1 MYILYICVL
10 SRFSH
15 VWLFAMLWTIACQ
28 VPLSMGFSKK
38 EYWSGLSCP
47 PPGILLTQGSK
58 LCLLHLRHCGF
69 FTTSATWEAYT
80 VLCFV
85 AQSCPTLCNPV
96 DCSPS
101 GSSVHG
107 IGQARVL
114 EWEPPPGDFPKLGI
128 KPRSSVLQADSLPS
142 EPPGKTKNTGIGSLS
157 LLQRI
162 FPTQESN

>member
-1 MYILYICVL
+1 
-10 SRFSH
+10 
-15 VWLFAMLWTIACQ
+15 
-28 VPLSMGFSKK
+28 MGFSKK

-58 LCLLHLRHCGF
+58 LCLLHLLHCGF

-107 IGQARVL
+107 DTPGKNTRVSC
-114 EWEPPPGDFPKLGI
+114 PPPGDLPN
-128 KPRSSVLQADSLPS
+128 PRIESRSLALQVDFLLS
-142 EPPGKTKNTGIGSLS
+142 EPPGKPKNTAVGSLS
-157 LLQRI
+157 LLLGI
-162 FPTQESN
+162 FPTQALNWGLLHCKWILYQLSYQGSPN